1 MATKISEWLDYP
13 SLVANLK
20 DQLLALSDPAV
31 IEEHFYDYLAFW
43 DRGCGERLGV
53 GINRINDYTIKRAA
67 LGLARYVQKAHAER
81 TGVVISFDNRHGS

>member
-1 MATKISEWLDYP
+1 MNWQRKYQEWLDYP
-13 SLVANLK
+13 SLEATLK

-43 DRGCGERLGV
+43 DRGMRGELGV

-67 LGLARYVQKAHAER
+67 LGLARYVQKAHAEQQ
-81 TGVVISFDNRHGS
+81 G